1 MILSRVHI
9 TNYKQYGGSHD
20 VELPQAATI
29 GVIGS
34 NGVGKTTLFEA
45 IEWALYSP
53 SSIKAAE
60 VKPRVWRGKTE
71 VHVTLEDPATG
82 TQYTVEREL
91 GTGSAKAR
99 IYRTDANGT
108 EEKIVDGAAQVTS
121 YVADKLIGLDHAAFV
136 ATFFTRQK
144 ELGFFNGSP
153 TARRREVG
161 KLLGLETIRNAQQI
175 IAEDRKQAQAAARN
189 YRTLSEES
197 TKDRDLPAEIATA
210 ERVITDN
217 RHLLET
223 ASGEVSTTH
232 AAAEAAG
239 TALRAIEQVRDQ
251 DVALAQT
258 IAQRQ
263 RDHDLAQQQSMHAGR
278 ELDRLAQAEAERDR
292 LTPVASTQGALQ
304 QEEATHAATR
314 QAALRKRE
322 VEQALRALAQRDG
335 DAMAAIRAAITGA
348 PAPDG
353 HGSWHVDTPDQ
364 AISWARGIDLRSLE
378 DHANAMAAALDTAGH
393 LAKETEMLGKY
404 DARVNELL
412 AVRASLGQHG
422 DPAERLREI
431 DDAIARLDASTA
443 AAESTLKRTAADM
456 QRSERVLANLR
467 SQHEG
472 ETCPTCQRPFTAQ
485 DTAHAI
491 GVFEREIAQHQRVM
505 QEIQQQ
511 KAANAQ
517 EIRAKQEQ
525 RTAVAEAVKK
535 LADTNAALE
544 TGQGYMSDQRAK
556 VDNLT
561 ARLNQLLAMLQRN
574 DAPTT
579 AECESVQR
587 NLIAWRKVIDAAR
600 SVQDSQQTRAKI
612 ATERAPLATELETL
626 ASVAYDEAAHRLVTE
641 KLQEARQAQSTID
654 RITAELAQRDQVVRN
669 RAAAEDVVAA
679 ATKDLGELHRQRA
692 DLGFDVSAFQAAQGA
707 LQAAQEQERTAI
719 EQRHRAE
726 VALRDAEHALKT
738 VQAEKERI
746 DKLMLDAEAKQR
758 EADDLDLMYR
768 EFTEFERYAA
778 AWYAPK
784 LSEITSE
791 LVSQVTEGKYD
802 RVEFDNNFSI
812 QVYDGSDE
820 KFPYETFSGGERDAI
835 ALCARIALSRVIGGA
850 STTPPGFLVLD
861 EVFGSLD
868 LARRQRMLEMLGA
881 ITGAE
886 DHFRQV
892 FLISHVDDVRYSPV
906 LDDIWRVVETDAG
919 TSELQMLGVG
929 TEIGEL

>member
-20 VELPQAATI
+20 IDLPEVATI

-53 SSIKAAE
+53 SSIKSND

-71 VHVTLEDPATG
+71 VRVTLDDPANG
-82 TQYTVEREL
+82 VQYTVEREL

-99 IYRTDANGT
+99 IYRTDANGL
-108 EEKIVDGAAQVTS
+108 EEKIVDGAPQVTS
-121 YVADKLIGLDHAAFV
+121 YVAEKLIGLDHAAFV

-153 TARRREVG
+153 TTRRRDVG
-161 KLLGLETIRNAQQI
+161 KLLGLETIRSAQQI
-175 IAEDRKQAQAAARN
+175 IAEDRKQAQATAKS

-197 TKDRDLPAEIATA
+197 AKDRDFPAEIAAA
-210 ERVITDN
+210 EKGIADN
-217 RHLLET
+217 RQLLET
-223 ASGEVSTTH
+223 AVAEVT
-232 AAAEAAG
+232 AADAAVEAAS
-239 TALRAIEQVRDQ
+239 TALRAIEHLHDQ
-251 DVALAQT
+251 DGALAQQ

-263 RDHDLAQQQSMHAGR
+263 RDHDVAQQQSAHATS

-292 LTPVASTQGALQ
+292 LVPVAATLTALQ
-304 QEEATHAATR
+304 QQDAAHADKR
-314 QAALRKRE
+314 KSALRKRE
-322 VEQALRALAQRDG
+322 IERDLAAMAQRDG
-335 DAMAAIRAAITGA
+335 DAVASARAAITGA

-353 HGSWHVDTPDQ
+353 HSSWHVDTPDV
-364 AISWARGIDLRSLE
+364 AISWARGIDLRWLE
-378 DHANAMAAALDTAGH
+378 QHATSMSAALDTCGH
-393 LAKETEMLGKY
+393 LEKETVTLGRY

-412 AVRASLGQHG
+412 ATRTALVERG
-422 DPAERLREI
+422 DPVERLREI
-431 DDAIARLDASTA
+431 DDDIARLNASSA
-443 AAESTLKRTAADM
+443 AADSTLQRTAKDL
-456 QRSERVLANLR
+456 QKSERVLANLR
-467 SQHEG
+467 GQHEG
-472 ETCPTCQRPFTAQ
+472 ETCPTCQRPFTAE

-491 GVFEREIAQHQRVM
+491 QVFQREIEQHQRLM
-505 QEIQQQ
+505 QEVQQQ
-511 KAANAQ
+511 KAANART
-517 EIRAKQEQ
+517 IRAKQDE
-525 RTAVAEAVKK
+525 RVGIADAVKQ
-535 LADTNAALE
+535 LTDTNAALE
-544 TGQGYMSDQRAK
+544 TSKSYMRDQRAK
-556 VDNLT
+556 VDDLT
-561 ARLNQLLAMLQRN
+561 ARLQHLLSVLQRN
-574 DAPTT
+574 QAPT
-579 AECESVQR
+579 AHECEAVQKD
-587 NLIAWRKVIDAAR
+587 LIAWRKVVDAAR
-600 SVQDSQQTRAKI
+600 TVHDSQETRAKI
-612 ATERAPLATELETL
+612 ASERAPLTAELETL
-626 ASVAYDEAAHRLVTE
+626 AGVTYDEAAHRVVTE

-654 RITAELAQRDQVVRN
+654 RITTELAKRDQILLDRST
-669 RAAAEDVVAA
+669 AEETVAA
-679 ATKDLGELHRQRA
+679 AVVDLGNLHRQRS
-692 DLGFDVSAFQAAQGA
+692 DLGFDPAA
-707 LQAAQEQERTAI
+707 LQSAREARDEAEQRKHVAT
-719 EQRHRAE
+719 EQRHRADGN
-726 VALRDAEHALKT
+726 LREAEHALKT
-738 VQAEKERI
+738 VQAEQKRI
-746 DKLMLDAEAKQR
+746 EKLVLDAEAKQR
-758 EADDLDLMYR
+758 EADDLDLMYK

-784 LSEITSE
+784 LSEITSD
-791 LVSQVTEGKYD
+791 LVSQVTDGKYD

-881 ITGAE
+881 ITGAD

-906 LDDIWRVVETDAG
+906 LDDIWRVIETDAG